1 MKKQNPH
8 AVKLGRL
15 AKGKPKTLSPQERKR
30 RAETMKQNQTK
41 RWIPLEPEEALKRE
55 LRKLG
60 WIR

>member
-15 AKGKPKTLSPQERKR
+15 GKGKAKTLSPQERKR
-30 RAETMKQNQTK
+30 RAENMKQNQTK